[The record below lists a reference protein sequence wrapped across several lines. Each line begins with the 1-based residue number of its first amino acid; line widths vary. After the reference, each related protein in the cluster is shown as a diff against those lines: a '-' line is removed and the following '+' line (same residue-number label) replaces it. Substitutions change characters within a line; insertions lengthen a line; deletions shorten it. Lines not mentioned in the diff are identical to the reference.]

1 MLRPS
6 GESFGGAVRLGRGWA
21 NGGPD
26 VAAEAGRGA
35 GCGPGGPPHKTRIQ
49 FAEPVVA
56 GLAIPYT
63 LLLLFL
69 VLLYSNLPLLF
80 PALDAVRPA
89 LLTAV
94 GALGMLTIETM
105 LSGRSFETAW
115 PEGGLLLAFLAA
127 TGLSCFTALWPKQA
141 VGAVMD
147 LAKIAVIFFV
157 IVNCVNTER
166 RLRYVMWAMVV
177 GGLIPAV
184 GALRNYAAGQLIEGR
199 AAWLGVFANPNEL
212 AYSLVILLPVGA
224 ALAAGGRLWMR
235 LAILC
240 CSLVYIPAIFV
251 SFSRGGLMGLG
262 AVLGLYA
269 WRRRNVFVLVVLVL
283 LAIVGLI
290 FGSSYWSRGE
300 SFSGLGQDLSV
311 QQRFATYQAAL
322 SMFADRPLLG
332 VGLGCS
338 VVAWTLYAPP
348 GPLGKHPLVTHNTF
362 LQCLGETGILGFVPF
377 ILFLGAGLY
386 HARKLASRTAAGS
399 LANLGAGLETAL
411 WGFVICALSG
421 GYVLGWFSYILV
433 ALVASAQRIAEGES

>member
-6 GESFGGAVRLGRGWA
+6 PSAQSREISASRRGFGAT
-21 NGGPD
+21 
-26 VAAEAGRGA
+26 E
-35 GCGPGGPPHKTRIQ
+35 IQ
-49 FAEPVVA
+49 FIEPPA
-56 GLAIPYT
+56 SRLAIPYT
-63 LLLLFL
+63 LLLAFL

-80 PALDAVRPA
+80 PAFDAIRPA

-94 GALGMLTIETM
+94 GALGMLAMETM
-105 LSGRSFETAW
+105 LSRRNFETAW

-177 GGLIPAV
+177 GGLIPAI
-184 GALRNYAAGQLIEGR
+184 GTLRNYAAGQLLEGR

-212 AYSLVILLPVGA
+212 AYSLVILLPMGA
-224 ALAAGGRLWMR
+224 ALATGGRLWMR

-240 CSLVYIPAIFV
+240 CSLIYIPAIFV
-251 SFSRGGLMGLG
+251 SFSRGGLMGLA

-269 WRRRNVFVLVVLVL
+269 WRRRNVLVLVGMVL
-283 LAIVGLI
+283 LAIVGLV
-290 FGSSYWSRGE
+290 FGSEHWSRGE
-300 SFSGLGQDLSV
+300 SFSGLRQDVSV

-322 SMFADRPLLG
+322 SMFVDHPLLG

-362 LQCLGETGILGFVPF
+362 LQCLGETGIMGFIPF
-377 ILFLGAGLY
+377 IVFLGAGLY
-386 HARKLASRTAAGS
+386 HARKLASRAAGS
-399 LANLGAGLETAL
+399 NLAILGTGLEIAL

-433 ALVASAQRIAEGES
+433 ALISSAKRIAEGES